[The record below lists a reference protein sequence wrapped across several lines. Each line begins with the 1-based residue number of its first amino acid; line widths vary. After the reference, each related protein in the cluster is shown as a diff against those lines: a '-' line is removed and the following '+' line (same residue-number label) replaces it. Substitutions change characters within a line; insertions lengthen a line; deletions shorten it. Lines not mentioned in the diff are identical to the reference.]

1 MTRGKMTATLCALLP
16 AFCVILAAPSTTVAK
31 QFVSLRVGFSPDRLS
46 TSTTI
51 DVDFH
56 VTTPTGQPPS
66 PLVGISMK
74 MPKGVDLSTTNLG
87 LAVCHST
94 PLEANGP
101 EGCSPNAVMGHGT
114 ALVEVPIGPE
124 ILHEWANITVLM
136 GPAIEHHTTLI
147 YYADGRTPV
156 SAQVVFTGL
165 LLPSSGPFGGLL
177 NMTIP
182 LVPSL
187 PGAPD
192 AAVVYV
198 HTTFGPAG
206 LRYYKRQHG
215 RTVAY
220 KPEGVEVPSTCPV
233 GGFPFA
239 ATFSFQDGSSASSD
253 AVVPCPSASGS
264 TRRGGRRH

>member
-1 MTRGKMTATLCALLP
+1 MTATLFALLLV
-16 AFCVILAAPSTTVAK
+16 FCVTLVAPATTVAK
-31 QFVSLRVGFSPDRLS
+31 QFVSLKVGFSPDRLS
-46 TSTTI
+46 TSTTVNFGF
-51 DVDFH
+51 D

-66 PLVGISMK
+66 PLVGISMS
-74 MPKGVDLSTTNLG
+74 MPKGVDLSTTSLG
-87 LAVCHST
+87 LAVCDSVL
-94 PLEANGP
+94 LEADGP

-124 ILHEWANITVLM
+124 ILHEWANITILM
-136 GPAIEHHTTLI
+136 GSAVEHHTTLI

-165 LLPSSGPFGGLL
+165 LLPASGPFGGLL

-192 AAVVYV
+192 AAVVHV
-198 HTTFGPAG
+198 RATFGPAG
-206 LRYYKRQHG
+206 LHYYKRQRG

-220 KPEGVEVPSTCPV
+220 KPEGVETPSTCPA

-239 ATFSFQDGSSASSD
+239 ATFGFQDGTNASAK
-253 AVVPCPSASGS
+253 AVVPCPSAAGS
-264 TRRGGRRH
+264 IRRGGRRH